1 MRPQPGAG
9 FDWIDRPAGPALV
22 CRALEPF
29 AAHLF
34 TTRPWALGV
43 QSTDPA
49 ARRDGWRQLAEEMSV
64 DEMHLSRLHQV
75 HGAAVVVRRPGES
88 APAEPLPAADIIINT
103 DPAVAV
109 AVQTADC
116 VPILLVDPESGA
128 VAAAHAGW
136 RGLAARVPAAAVRG
150 LVETAG
156 ASPDSLLAA
165 IGPAISAARYEVGA
179 DVRARFESGG
189 FTPEQIAR
197 WFPAPTRAGHWLFDG
212 WESARAQL
220 HDAGVPAHRI
230 SVAGVCTATFPDLF
244 CSYRRDGAPSG
255 RMAAAIRSRPR

>member
-1 MRPQPGAG
+1 
-9 FDWIDRPAGPALV
+9 
-22 CRALEPF
+22 
-29 AAHLF
+29 
-34 TTRPWALGV
+34 
-43 QSTDPA
+43 
-49 ARRDGWRQLAEEMSV
+49 MSV
-64 DEMHLSRLHQV
+64 DETHLSRLHQV

-88 APAEPLPAADIIINT
+88 AQGEALPAADIIIST
-103 DPAVAV
+103 DPSAAV

-150 LVETAG
+150 LVEAAA
-156 ASPDSLLAA
+156 ASPDSLHAA

-179 DVRARFESGG
+179 DVRARFESAG
-189 FTPEQIAR
+189 FTRTQIDR
-197 WFPAPTRAGHWLFDG
+197 WFPAITRADHWLFDG

-220 HDAGVPAHRI
+220 EEAGVRADRI
-230 SVAGVCTATFPDLF
+230 SVAALCTATYPDLF

-255 RMAAAIRSRPR
+255 RMAAAIKSRPR